1 MMTRSGMLSTRRGR
15 RLSLLLA
22 GVLLGAVVSLGTV
35 WLTYPL
41 LAQEEAAPHDS
52 APSDSL
58 AERQVP
64 ADRQQIQ
71 LSFAPL
77 VREVAPSVVNIYAER
92 TVMARERSPLFND
105 PFFQRFFGDRFGD
118 PFGGQFGGIGP
129 LREQR
134 QTSLGSGVI
143 LRDGGLVVTNHHVI
157 AGAQGVRVVLADR
170 SEYDAE
176 VLVSDEHTDLA
187 LLQIQGLD
195 GRRLDPV
202 ALADSDTLEAGD
214 LVLALGYPFGV
225 GQTVTSGIVSAQAR
239 TGVGISDFSFFI
251 QTDAAINPGNSGG
264 ALVAMDGAVVGINT
278 AIFSQDGG
286 SVGIGFA
293 IPANMVRSLLAGWDN
308 GMPLAR
314 PWLGAQGQSV
324 TAALADSLGLERPA
338 GVVLSE
344 IVPDGPAHRAGLR
357 RGDVITAVGD
367 QPVEDRDTLDF
378 RIATAML
385 GETAVLTVQRGAE
398 TLSLDLP
405 IEAPPEEPAPDLT
418 LIEGVNPFAGAE
430 VANLSPA
437 FAIRNGL
444 AQGPF
449 EGVIVAS
456 VADRSPAD
464 RVGVEPGDIL
474 VAINGRAIAGV
485 ADVVAATAEPAPVWE
500 ITLNRGGRTIDATIR
515 G

>member
-1 MMTRSGMLSTRRGR
+1 MLSTRHTR
-15 RLSLLLA
+15 RLSLVLA
-22 GVLLGAVVSLGTV
+22 GVLLGAVAALGTV

-41 LAQEEAAPHDS
+41 LAQEETPATPRETLV
-52 APSDSL
+52 SDN
-58 AERQVP
+58 AGERQVP

-71 LSFAPL
+71 ISFAPL

-105 PFFQRFFGDRFGD
+105 PFFQRFFGDRFGGQFGG
-118 PFGGQFGGIGP
+118 PFGGQ

-143 LRDGGLVVTNHHVI
+143 VREGGLVVTNHHVI
-157 AGAQGVRVVLADR
+157 AGAEGVRVVLSDR
-170 SEYDAE
+170 SEYDAT

-187 LLQIQGLD
+187 LLQVEGLGD
-195 GRRLDPV
+195 RALDPV
-202 ALADSDTLEAGD
+202 ALSDSDRLEAGD
-214 LVLALGYPFGV
+214 LVLAIGNPFGV
-225 GQTVTSGIVSAQAR
+225 GQTVTSGIVSAEAR

-264 ALVAMDGAVVGINT
+264 ALVAMDGTVVGINT

-293 IPANMVRSLLAGWDN
+293 IPANMVRSFLAGWDN

-314 PWLGAQGQSV
+314 PWLGAQGQTV
-324 TAALADSLGLERPA
+324 TASLADSLGLERPA
-338 GVVLSE
+338 GVVLTE

-367 QPVEDRDTLDF
+367 QPVEDRDALDF

-385 GETAVLTVQRGAE
+385 GEAAVLTVRRDAAA
-398 TLSLDLP
+398 LSLNLP
-405 IEAPPEEPAPDLT
+405 IEAPPEEPAPDIT

-444 AQGPF
+444 AEGPF

-456 VADRSPAD
+456 VLSRSPAD
-464 RVGVEPGDIL
+464 RVGVQPGDIL
-474 VAINGRAIAGV
+474 VAINGATISSV
-485 ADVVAATAEPAPVWE
+485 ADVVAATAEAAPAWE
-500 ITLNRGGRTIDATIR
+500 ITLNRGGRVIDATIR